1 MYAWLWRHLPF
12 RLPGRLITAVILVVA
27 VGVLLWRVVFPML
40 EPILLPF
47 DDVQVGAAAGHSSN
61 TMNLTKSA

>member
-12 RLPGRLITAVILVVA
+12 RLPGRLITAAVLVLLVGA
-27 VGVLLWRVVFPML
+27 VLWRVVFPLL

-47 DDVQVGAAAGHSSN
+47 DDVQVDSAAVHSSS
-61 TMNLTKSA
+61 TANLTRSA